1 MPPKKRV
8 KPVKAE
14 NLASSAESENDEN
27 AEPTLVA
34 KNGATAILPAPRLG
48 RACKRTVTKRK
59 SLEHISDQQEQT
71 SSVAT
76 AKANEKAS
84 KKATAIKAEAV
95 PQVIKKK
102 FTSVSASNILDKA
115 VTSIK
120 QSKIPV
126 IDINSSSS
134 DDDDDDIDSADDFTV
149 LPKTSTRV
157 TVKRVV
163 SSAKL
168 VKQSSSSSVLKSI
181 TNQNDLKTQNVAA
194 HNQAESITG
203 SRGPGRKTKKSSV
216 NATKKNGASA
226 TVSTSN
232 SQESVRM
239 ATQESVP
246 LSDEEDE
253 PMGKI
258 PRVFVVVVQRLYVS
272 YC

>member
-76 AKANEKAS
+76 AKASEKAS

-134 DDDDDDIDSADDFTV
+134 DDDDIDSADDFTV

-194 HNQAESITG
+194 NNQAESITG

-258 PRVFVVVVQRLYVS
+258 PRVFVVVVVVQRLYVS